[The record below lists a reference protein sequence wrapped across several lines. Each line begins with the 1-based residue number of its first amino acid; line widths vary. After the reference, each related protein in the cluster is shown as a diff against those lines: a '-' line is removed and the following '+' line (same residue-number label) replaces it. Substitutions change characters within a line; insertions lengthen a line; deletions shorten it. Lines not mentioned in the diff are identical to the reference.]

1 MDDLHSPSRI
11 ESHRQRDIKTYVIE
25 GYIMS
30 PFRFV
35 MAIRNS
41 NRRWTKRLSVDTLG
55 KLDDLAVLMMWHFC
69 HTITNKYKKKH
80 LTYI

>member
-1 MDDLHSPSRI
+1 
-11 ESHRQRDIKTYVIE
+11 VIE

-35 MAIRNS
+35 MAIGNS
-41 NRRWTKRLSVDTLG
+41 NRRKTKRLSMDTVR

-69 HTITNKYKKKH
+69 HTITNKYKKKY